1 MKSDSEKSGIEQ
13 PHGKLFNQHHLL
25 YVIAVVVIL
34 LTGLGI
40 RFYDL
45 KDAPLDFHPT
55 RQLFSAIKARG
66 MFYEKQPSDPEGKR
80 DFAVELWKKQGLI
93 EPPVL
98 ERLTAFTYQII
109 GKEILWVARIYSILF
124 WTIAGLALLALTQK
138 MVDKN
143 AAVFAFL
150 VFMVTPYTAIAS
162 RAFQPDP
169 LMVMLMTLSI
179 WGMVRWIVQDNF
191 KNALMAGLFAGLAI
205 FVKSVVIFPLAFA
218 FIGIVFSEKKNFKT
232 ILRSKTVWTMGFLA
246 ILPYVLYMGYGLFI
260 KSELQSQF
268 SLRFFPRLWID
279 PVFWLRWIEMIDKV
293 VGFEFFLAAILGI
306 LLLRKTSYS
315 VLLAMLFLGY
325 FVYGMTLP
333 YHMSTHDYYQLP
345 LVPIVA
351 IGVSVVFSKI
361 VSSIKDIKWV
371 SNVVVLG
378 VLGLFMVINAWDV
391 RVALKRNNYGNEIKF
406 WEKMSGVFKPDDRV
420 IGITQDYGYRLNYWG
435 WTGIENWMST
445 GDFSLRALAGQEI
458 DLQALFEEKT
468 QGMDYFLVT
477 QFSELDNQPEIKEI
491 LHDGYQIKEET
502 SDYVIFDL
510 NKRLEHN

>member
-1 MKSDSEKSGIEQ
+1 MSSIANQAEIEQ
-13 PHGKLFNQHHLL
+13 PSDKLFNKHQLL
-25 YVIAVVVIL
+25 YGFAVVVIL
-34 LTGLGI
+34 IIGLGI

-45 KDAPLDFHPT
+45 TDAPLDFHPT
-55 RQLFSAIKARG
+55 RQLYSAIKARG
-66 MFYEKQPSDPEGKR
+66 MFFVDQPPDPGGKR
-80 DFAVELWKKQGLI
+80 DFAVDLWQVQGLI
-93 EPPVL
+93 EPPVM
-98 ERLTAFTYQII
+98 ERLTAFTYKIL
-109 GKEILWVARIYSILF
+109 GKEILWIARVYSILF
-124 WTIAGLALLALTQK
+124 WTIAGLALLALTK
-138 MVDKN
+138 RMIDKN

-179 WGMVRWIVQDNF
+179 WGMVRWIVQDNI

-205 FVKSVVIFPLAFA
+205 FIKSVVIFPLAFA
-218 FIGIVFSEKKNFKT
+218 LIGIVFSEKKNIKAILQSKT
-232 ILRSKTVWTMGFLA
+232 IWMMGILA
-246 ILPYVLYMGYGLFI
+246 VLPYILYMTYGLLI
-260 KSELQSQF
+260 SRELQSQF
-268 SLRFFPRLWID
+268 SLRFFPQLWID

-293 VGFEFFLAAILGI
+293 VVFEFFLAAILGI
-306 LLLRKTSYS
+306 LLLRNSNFRS
-315 VLLAMLFLGY
+315 LLFALFLGY

-351 IGVSVVFSKI
+351 MGVSVVFSKI
-361 VSSIKDIKWV
+361 VSGIKDIKWV
-371 SNVVVLG
+371 SNVVILG
-378 VLGLFMVINAWDV
+378 VLGLYMVINAWDI
-391 RVALKRNNYGNEIKF
+391 RVALKRNNYDNEVKF
-406 WEKMSGVFKPDDRV
+406 WENMSEVFQRDDRV

-445 GDFSLRALAGQEI
+445 GDFSLRELAGQEI

-477 QFSELDNQPEIKEI
+477 QFSELNNQPEIKEI
-491 LHDGYQIKEET
+491 LYEGYQIREET

-510 NKRLEHN
+510 NNKVGD